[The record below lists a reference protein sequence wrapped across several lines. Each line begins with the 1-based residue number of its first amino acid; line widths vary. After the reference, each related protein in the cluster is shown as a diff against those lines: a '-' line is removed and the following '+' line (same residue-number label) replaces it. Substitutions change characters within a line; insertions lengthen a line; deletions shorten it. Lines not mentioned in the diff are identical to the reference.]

1 MVVAGQIAS
10 INLPENN
17 SQWGGGGIVNN
28 DGDGG
33 SRTDDGGYA
42 IIEPGSDGPGKHA
55 TSGPGVI
62 WTKHISPTDPG
73 HLIATSIILI
83 QPRDPGRMVLHLL
96 LFVVST
102 KYSTY

>member
-1 MVVAGQIAS
+1 MVLSIMTATVTAVAELMVG
-10 INLPENN
+10 E
-17 SQWGGGGIVNN
+17 
-28 DGDGG
+28 
-33 SRTDDGGYA
+33 RTMREKYAMYA
-42 IIEPGSDGPGKHA
+42 IIVHGSDGPGKHA